1 MTTDD
6 LTKRI
11 AKAVERVT
19 CLRWED
25 TDDCGYCES
34 NMVTCRHSSY
44 MYCDAHDTITKPGDR
59 CPHAAEVA
67 AAVLPIVGA
76 EVRDAKAEALRDAAR
91 YFASGLHCADMR
103 STPEETVRYLNRRA
117 TEYETGDQA

>member
-11 AKAVERVT
+11 AKAVEGVT

-44 MYCDAHDTITKPGDR
+44 MYCDAHDTITRPGDR

-67 AAVLPIVGA
+67 AAVLPIVEA
-76 EVRDAKAEALRDAAR
+76 EVRKAKAEALREAADAWHAEHEGTR
-91 YFASGLHCADMR
+91 PGPYGWMWD
-103 STPEETVRYLNRRA
+103 RA
-117 TEYETGDQA
+117 AEYETGGRA